1 MMGLRTL
8 ASSGPFAHGCYKPSN
23 TKGCRARDASVR
35 HGNCGRILEGFHLP
49 STGLPAFQGSS
60 TGLLPW
66 AKAQER
72 EEKGSTAHNGSKH
85 EWKADSSATCHPKQW
100 VSTYPSRAR
109 D

>member
-49 STGLPAFQGSS
+49 STGPSSLPRVFHGPS
-60 TGLLPW
+60 TVG
-66 AKAQER
+66 
-72 EEKGSTAHNGSKH
+72 KGAGKRR
-85 EWKADSSATCHPKQW
+85 KGIYGA
-100 VSTYPSRAR
+100 
-109 D
+109 